1 MTEEIIK
8 LRAQR
13 EEITQKIAELEKT
26 ELEKAST
33 FEKKLDIWAN
43 AEDGVH
49 MHFIPSEREYPA
61 LRKYINDRELNRY
74 QTYDLRDHFEYEIG
88 CIIEDENLEDV
99 SDTIRKAL
107 EEAVENNLHSFRM
120 DW

>member
-1 MTEEIIK
+1 M
-8 LRAQR
+8 R
-13 EEITQKIAELEKT
+13 
-26 ELEKAST
+26 
-33 FEKKLDIWAN
+33 W
-43 AEDGVH
+43 
-49 MHFIPSEREYPA
+49 IPSKSEYPA
-61 LRKYINDRELNRY
+61 LREYIKDRELNRY

-88 CIIEDENLEDV
+88 CIIEGENLEYV